1 MSEKTSLSAN
11 IIRAFLV
18 IGKIEGY
25 SYLFLLFIAMPVK
38 YILAKRELV
47 TIGGIIHGV
56 LFVAFVATILAMI
69 IQVGMTLRKA
79 MLAFLLSLI
88 PFGTFYLKKTL

>member
-1 MSEKTSLSAN
+1 MSEKSSLSAN
-11 IIRAFLV
+11 IIRAFLI

-25 SYLFLLFIAMPVK
+25 SYLFLLFVAMPVK
-38 YILAKRELV
+38 YLLAKRELV

-79 MLAFLLSLI
+79 MLAFVLSLI

>member
-1 MSEKTSLSAN
+1 MSEKNSLSTN
-11 IIRAFLV
+11 IIRAFLI

-25 SYLFLLFIAMPVK
+25 SYLFLLFIAMPFK
-38 YILAKRELV
+38 YILHKPEMV
-47 TIGGIIHGV
+47 KIGGTIHGV
-56 LFVAFVATILAMI
+56 LFVAFVTIILAMI

-79 MLAFLLSLI
+79 MLAFLLSLV